1 MCELLGKWDLNWAR
15 IRQDQGISNIHEL
28 VNPPANKLLGGQ
40 DENDFCA
47 FVDLNRNQRSPYL
60 QVIPFGTEADQVSG
74 FVENGDLLIYLTW
87 KGSLDSVEMLKQRG
101 HHAEICYKNDTDIAF
116 QAAAFMGQ
124 DHPKDRPV
132 NQMEH
137 GDIAHIIRPE
147 FPFLSNETTL
157 SLRSQVSKWKSV
169 FNQYVFPPGDYWYL
183 DPADFATVD
192 ELKNIAVK
200 LLSRKIDEP
209 TILNPVTCVQWS
221 WTVLSLALNFPL
233 SKGFMNSL
241 EVPDANK
248 AYWIDTLQLD
258 STVASGINQLPIYPL
273 SPIDVI
279 QDYLDIYANGK
290 NAAELISTNPE
301 IKQLVLPALAGMMSA
316 NHVGNMFNG
325 IDISKVS
332 IDDLEKAFISNNANI
347 SKYMLPSTFYCA
359 SRKPSKD
366 DNKVWFRYIGTVF
379 HNDYVIEK
387 PA

>member
-1 MCELLGKWDLNWAR
+1 
-15 IRQDQGISNIHEL
+15 
-28 VNPPANKLLGGQ
+28 
-40 DENDFCA
+40 
-47 FVDLNRNQRSPYL
+47 
-60 QVIPFGTEADQVSG
+60 
-74 FVENGDLLIYLTW
+74 
-87 KGSLDSVEMLKQRG
+87 
-101 HHAEICYKNDTDIAF
+101 
-116 QAAAFMGQ
+116 
-124 DHPKDRPV
+124 
-132 NQMEH
+132 
-137 GDIAHIIRPE
+137 
-147 FPFLSNETTL
+147 
-157 SLRSQVSKWKSV
+157 
-169 FNQYVFPPGDYWYL
+169 
-183 DPADFATVD
+183 
-192 ELKNIAVK
+192 
-200 LLSRKIDEP
+200 
-209 TILNPVTCVQWS
+209 
-221 WTVLSLALNFPL
+221 
-233 SKGFMNSL
+233 MNSL

-366 DNKVWFRYIGTVF
+366 DNKVWFRVYWDGISQRLR
-379 HNDYVIEK
+379 Y
-387 PA
+387 